1 MTEAGE
7 TCRSSVLPMSDDHGR
22 DPSTATTW
30 HHGLIARWWANF
42 NLDGPEIEFFRSY
55 VAAGQPALDVGC
67 GSGRLLVPW
76 VADGLDVDGVDASA
90 DMIEACRVAAR
101 NAGCEPVLY
110 VQPTHRL
117 DLPRRYRTIISCGA
131 FGLGGSRADDTEG
144 LRRLRAHLLPGGVLA
159 LDYQVGEFDDDRWSR
174 WQPRPADE
182 APPPSQTRRLAPD
195 GFHYALRHRL
205 VAVDVADRS
214 VTRGCAPSSRRW
226 RSCACWAATTAVH
239 RPSSTGSTSSSR
251 PRCDGNCAGRLDA
264 SLKEVNQRGM
274 LAEQAQQVV
283 ASAPDRTVG

>member
-131 FGLGGSRADDTEG
+131 FGLGGSRADDIEC

-159 LDYQVGEFDDDRWSR
+159 LDYEVHEFDDDRWRR
-174 WQPRPADE
+174 WQTRPADE
-182 APPPSQTRRLAPD
+182 SPPPSQARRLAPD

-214 VTRGCAPSSRRW
+214 VTRELQAWQWQGDELVAHETHALVANVYSSNEIVSLLASVGFTDVRVLGSYHGGAPTELDGFHVFV
-226 RSCACWAATTAVH
+226 ATAV
-239 RPSSTGSTSSSR
+239 
-251 PRCDGNCAGRLDA
+251 
-264 SLKEVNQRGM
+264 
-274 LAEQAQQVV
+274 
-283 ASAPDRTVG
+283 